1 MKLWADN
8 SRRDLHFDIGDWV
21 YVRLR
26 PQRQVSVTGS
36 TSGKLQ
42 KRFFGPFKV
51 SSRVGDVA
59 YELELPATTKIHNVF
74 HVSLLRPH
82 KGPLPSSPLPLPPD
96 IFDHEPVLE
105 PAAIVDWKWDSY
117 DDSRIL
123 VLVQWQGIPLEEA
136 TWEP

>member
-8 SRRDLHFDIGDWV
+8 SRHDLHFDIGDWV

-26 PQRQVSVTGS
+26 PRRQVSVTGL

-59 YELELPATTKIHNVF
+59 YELELLATAKIYNVF

-82 KGPLPSSPLPLPPD
+82 KGPLPSSPLPLPVD

-105 PAAIVDWKWDSY
+105 PAAIVDWK
-117 DDSRIL
+117 
-123 VLVQWQGIPLEEA
+123 
-136 TWEP
+136 